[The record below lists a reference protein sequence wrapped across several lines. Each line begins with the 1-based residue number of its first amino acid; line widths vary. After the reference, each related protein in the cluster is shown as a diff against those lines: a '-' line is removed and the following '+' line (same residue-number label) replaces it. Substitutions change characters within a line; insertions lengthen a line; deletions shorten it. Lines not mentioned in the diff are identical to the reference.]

1 MTFQSLVRVN
11 EYRIAIR
18 VVRDHEVT
26 QPHETPTSK
35 AGKAFV
41 NALLQDV
48 RGHTF
53 RLEGSNLASQI
64 ANKFD

>member
-1 MTFQSLVRVN
+1 MKVN

-18 VVRDHEVT
+18 IVRDHEVT
-26 QPHETPTSK
+26 KPHENPTSR
-35 AGKAFV
+35 AGKAVV

-48 RGHTF
+48 RGHLF
-53 RLEGSNLASQI
+53 RLEGSNLANQI